1 MARLLVVDDNALNR
15 ELLRT
20 YLEMD
25 GHQIVEAQSGEA
37 ALRIATEQPPDLVLL
52 DVMMPGKNGFE
63 VGATLKQRA
72 HPDFLP
78 IVLVTALSDPSSR
91 ALGLKGSAD
100 DFLTKPVEH
109 TDLMARVNNLLM
121 LRRNAQELA
130 QRNRELVQAQR
141 FRDEM
146 AELIVHDLKNPLAVV
161 MANLEFVMD
170 DSIAIAITHREA
182 LDDARR
188 GGQRALRL
196 LANLLDLAKLEARQ
210 LQLKATEQPLREL
223 IAPLVDDR
231 KRFLAQRRVAIEATI
246 GDETV
251 IVDNDL
257 ITRVV
262 ENILDNAA
270 RYTPAGGRIALFTA
284 AGATHS
290 VDLLVG
296 NSGSAIPERERAR
309 IFEKFGQAEG
319 AQRTNLGLGL
329 YFCRLVTEAHGGTI
343 RIESLVDLPMVF
355 RISLPRAG

>member
-1 MARLLVVDDNALNR
+1 
-15 ELLRT
+15 
-20 YLEMD
+20 
-25 GHQIVEAQSGEA
+25 
-37 ALRIATEQPPDLVLL
+37 
-52 DVMMPGKNGFE
+52 
-63 VGATLKQRA
+63 
-72 HPDFLP
+72 
-78 IVLVTALSDPSSR
+78 
-91 ALGLKGSAD
+91 
-100 DFLTKPVEH
+100 
-109 TDLMARVNNLLM
+109 
-121 LRRNAQELA
+121 
-130 QRNRELVQAQR
+130 
-141 FRDEM
+141 
-146 AELIVHDLKNPLAVV
+146 
-161 MANLEFVMD
+161 
-170 DSIAIAITHREA
+170 
-182 LDDARR
+182 
-188 GGQRALRL
+188 
-196 LANLLDLAKLEARQ
+196 LLDLAKLEARQ

-223 IAPLVDDR
+223 VAPLVDDR

-251 IVDNDL
+251 IVDKDL

-296 NSGSAIPERERAR
+296 NSGAAIPERERAR